1 MKKIISI
8 CCIVLGFILF
18 ALQNTFAN
26 EFVEKES
33 TDNVQ
38 IKKVLNNFFMDKNKA
53 LAHLK
58 MDSKLKSYFNS
69 DENLEYFD
77 LDTLIKYRKV
87 QNSDLCFE
95 KFNSEL
101 TYNKILINES
111 KAKVSLTEDIKIHY
125 NCSKDTESEELHEHL
140 IYLEKINGEWFIQND
155 NVEGDFKQA
164 LKTMKDKQ
172 TDKAALEKKQKDI
185 IKVAKSYVNKL
196 EQEQSN
202 NIQSYEMTDT
212 SAAKKKYKFSS
223 YDRNK
228 AKAYALKYA
237 LKPNPNY
244 PFYSGDGDCTN
255 FTSQCLKAGGI
266 TEDKEGKEASKKWYR
281 YNSSWK
287 GAQMFHN
294 YWRENKG
301 SSSVKGLK
309 ASKTNM
315 KGCRLGD
322 IVQKVPWNSKVGQY
336 TATHSVIISGYVPN
350 PTTPGDPWNRKKDVF
365 ICQHSSNKKKDMLRN
380 VPLSSRGWMTQAKYV
395 HISGSYK

>member
-111 KAKVSLTEDIKIHY
+111 KAKVSLTE
-125 NCSKDTESEELHEHL
+125 
-140 IYLEKINGEWFIQND
+140 
-155 NVEGDFKQA
+155 
-164 LKTMKDKQ
+164 
-172 TDKAALEKKQKDI
+172 
-185 IKVAKSYVNKL
+185 
-196 EQEQSN
+196 
-202 NIQSYEMTDT
+202 
-212 SAAKKKYKFSS
+212 
-223 YDRNK
+223 
-228 AKAYALKYA
+228 
-237 LKPNPNY
+237 
-244 PFYSGDGDCTN
+244 
-255 FTSQCLKAGGI
+255 
-266 TEDKEGKEASKKWYR
+266 
-281 YNSSWK
+281 
-287 GAQMFHN
+287 
-294 YWRENKG
+294 
-301 SSSVKGLK
+301 
-309 ASKTNM
+309 
-315 KGCRLGD
+315 
-322 IVQKVPWNSKVGQY
+322 
-336 TATHSVIISGYVPN
+336 
-350 PTTPGDPWNRKKDVF
+350 
-365 ICQHSSNKKKDMLRN
+365 
-380 VPLSSRGWMTQAKYV
+380 
-395 HISGSYK
+395 